1 MQSDCFPKNY
11 SLKYK
16 KKFHEKRNRNRI
28 ASNNF
33 PFDTTQVHKAEVKSR
48 ENAKCQHRSSKI
60 SMHILH
66 SFFQK
71 CLDTQSFQ
79 DFPVGYTMF
88 IADWA
93 VMNPNAVDD
102 PAMAHPTRSGV
113 PALIPTTL
121 IKKF

>member
-33 PFDTTQVHKAEVKSR
+33 PFDTTQVHKTEVKSR
-48 ENAKCQHRSSKI
+48 ENAKWQHRSSKI

-66 SFFQK
+66 SFFK
-71 CLDTQSFQ
+71 KMPGHSVIPRL
-79 DFPVGYTMF
+79 
-88 IADWA
+88 
-93 VMNPNAVDD
+93 
-102 PAMAHPTRSGV
+102 SGRIYHV
-113 PALIPTTL
+113 HRRLGRHEPQRRR
-121 IKKF
+121 